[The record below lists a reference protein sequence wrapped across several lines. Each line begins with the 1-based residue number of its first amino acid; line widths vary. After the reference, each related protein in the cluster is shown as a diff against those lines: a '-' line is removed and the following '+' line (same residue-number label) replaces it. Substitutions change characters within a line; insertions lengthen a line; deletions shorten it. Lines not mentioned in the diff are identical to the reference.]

1 LVCNVNNVYGNLKAE
16 KSKIIPAEISTKL
29 YVHEF
34 GFSIDYMYRYIL
46 DALFRGW
53 YSCKNIKRNVLYP
66 FPAERQ
72 QKLNIISGPVRGIL
86 LFTSPHKIVH

>member
-1 LVCNVNNVYGNLKAE
+1 M
-16 KSKIIPAEISTKL
+16 KL
-29 YVHEF
+29 YVYEF
-34 GFSIDYMYRYIL
+34 GVSTDLRLYVKKLYMYIL

-53 YSCKNIKRNVLYP
+53 YSSKNTKRNVLYP

-86 LFTSPHKIVH
+86 LFTSPHNIVH

>member
-1 LVCNVNNVYGNLKAE
+1 M
-16 KSKIIPAEISTKL
+16 
-29 YVHEF
+29 
-34 GFSIDYMYRYIL
+34 YMYIL

-53 YSCKNIKRNVLYP
+53 YSSKNIKRNVLYP

-86 LFTSPHKIVH
+86 LFTSPHNIVHWEKTEPVFLNWNPGIDSKE